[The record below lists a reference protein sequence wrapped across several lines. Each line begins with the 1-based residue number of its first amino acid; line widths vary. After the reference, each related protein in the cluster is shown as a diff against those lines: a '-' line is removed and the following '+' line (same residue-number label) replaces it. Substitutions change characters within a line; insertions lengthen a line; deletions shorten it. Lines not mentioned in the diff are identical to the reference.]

1 MRMSETLEESIEK
14 MQESKN
20 KEIWNELKESDNVY
34 ITIPTIDRIDH
45 IYDIRKGYFKLRT
58 LPSLKYSREYYAHV
72 KETYNKYDFILNL
85 GFFESNIHV
94 NEIDTIHITN
104 ATRNKINK
112 ICESL
117 DSRIKKLE
125 EQSMKK

>member
-1 MRMSETLEESIEK
+1 MRMSESLEERIDK

-20 KEIWNELKESDNVY
+20 KEIWYELKESNNAY
-34 ITIPTIDRIDH
+34 ITIPTVDRIDY
-45 IYDIRKGYFKLRT
+45 IYDIRKGYFRHKPLS
-58 LPSLKYSREYYAHV
+58 SLKFAQEYYAHV
-72 KETYNKYDFILNL
+72 QEVYDKYDFILNL

-94 NEIDTIHITN
+94 NEIDMLHVTDT
-104 ATRNKINK
+104 TRNKTNK

-125 EQSMKK
+125 EQSIKK